1 MTLTESILL
10 ALFGVILLPI
20 LSYMIVKFG
29 AAGYFRAKR
38 RENNKQKQKAQ
49 NE

>member
-29 AAGYFRAKR
+29 AAGYFRAKP